1 VAERSLNW
9 FSVRLTVAA
18 VMTILVVGALV
29 RRIAMSSAAMPFLR
43 TLPPDTANHI
53 GMGTLKMVAQ
63 WDKWVA
69 HLLAEL
75 ERKGAL
81 GG

>member
-1 VAERSLNW
+1 
-9 FSVRLTVAA
+9 
-18 VMTILVVGALV
+18 
-29 RRIAMSSAAMPFLR
+29 
-43 TLPPDTANHI
+43 
-53 GMGTLKMVAQ
+53 MGTLKMVAQ